1 MRGYVNDPSICHGVL
16 THDRALGG
24 PNRRFV
30 GVESI
35 LIVSNNRR
43 SHERHGVETILASQT
58 TQSTTNPAR
67 SLAAAHLWLLTAGG
81 FFAFFIFGFIDN
93 LKGPTLPALLRDLN
107 FSYSQGGTI
116 LFGAYLGFMVATL
129 LTGVLADTAGARIV
143 LLLAGVSL
151 IAGLT
156 VFSFMSSFWLLVL
169 SMFVVGLGL
178 GAIEVGGNSLI
189 VDLHQFNRG
198 RYLNLLAVF
207 HGVGSFV
214 VPLYAAQLLSA
225 SFTWR
230 QVYQSAIF
238 LAVGLAVFFLVVRY
252 PRTRPTGGGLNL
264 RTLFAAGLTWRMG
277 WYYLLVAVYVAAEI
291 GFAAWVVE
299 FLQQA
304 KGFEIGAASLYLSL
318 FFAAIMVGRL
328 VGSFVVERVGYLAIM
343 LATTIAAIVS
353 LGIGIFGPPSLTFFL
368 PLTGL
373 FFSIMF
379 PTATAAVSSL
389 QAGNMGAI
397 LGVFFT
403 FGGLGG
409 AIGPWAIGM
418 AADVVGIE
426 LAFALN
432 IVFGVVTLAALLVLQ
447 QMARKMA

>member
-1 MRGYVNDPSICHGVL
+1 L
-16 THDRALGG
+16 
-24 PNRRFV
+24 
-30 GVESI
+30 
-35 LIVSNNRR
+35 
-43 SHERHGVETILASQT
+43 
-58 TQSTTNPAR
+58 NPAR
-67 SLAAAHLWLLTAGG
+67 ALSASHLWLLTAGG

-129 LTGVLADTAGARIV
+129 LTGMLADTAGIRIV
-143 LLLAGVSL
+143 LLLAGLSL
-151 IAGLT
+151 TVGLT
-156 VFSFMSSFWLLVL
+156 LFSLMSSFWLLAL
-169 SMFVVGLGL
+169 AMFVVGLGL

-230 QVYQSAIF
+230 QIYQSAIF
-238 LAVGLAVFFLVVRY
+238 LAVGLVVFFLVVRY
-252 PRTRPTGGGLNL
+252 PRTHPTGGSLNL
-264 RTLFAAGLTWRMG
+264 RTLFEAGLTWRMG

-299 FLQQA
+299 FLQQV

-318 FFAAIMVGRL
+318 FFAAIMIGRL
-328 VGSFVVERVGYLAIM
+328 AGSLIVERVGYLVIM
-343 LATTIAAIVS
+343 VAMTIAAIVS
-353 LGIGIFGPPSLTFFL
+353 LGIGIFGPPSVAFFL

-379 PTATAAVSSL
+379 PTATAAVSAL
-389 QAGNMGAI
+389 QVGNMGAI

-409 AIGPWAIGM
+409 ALGPWAIGV
-418 AADVVGIE
+418 AADIVGVE

-432 IVFGVVTLAALLVLQ
+432 IVFSLVTLVALLALLR
-447 QMARKMA
+447 MTPKAT